1 MKRSDEKN
9 NEQCKKKKDH
19 YLITCTLSC
28 IKKLK
33 NKENLTKQINK

>member
-1 MKRSDEKN
+1 MKKKRKMNSV
-9 NEQCKKKKDH
+9 KKKDH